1 MLKRV
6 FTVQRLRNAFA
17 VVIISLCGLATSAV
31 QARDIALLVG
41 VSAYPSLPE
50 HRQLRGPMND
60 VKLMRTALE
69 KLGIKNRE
77 VTVLADGTTAAA
89 PPTRAAILAQLDRI
103 TAQAGS
109 GDRVLLYFA
118 GHGSRQPAKPEDI
131 GKRSFDGFDAIFL
144 PRDVGRWDGSI
155 RAVQNAIVN
164 HEFRQRIDAIRAKG
178 AFVWAIFDSC
188 HSAYMAR
195 GPQEM
200 RVRSVEAAELG
211 IPDPEIAAAQA
222 RGVTSRGLNKTAVPL
237 EPDGDNS
244 LAGYAAFFA
253 AQSTETTPEYLLP
266 GDDPKATQHGLFTFH
281 LARAILSAP
290 DASFRRLGDQV
301 LQLYAQNGR
310 TSPTP
315 AFAGPGL
322 DGSWSGA
329 APGERQWRL
338 ARREDG
344 SITMPAGSMH
354 LIGKGS
360 ILAILPKAVARD
372 DAALGYVE
380 VVSAQSFTSTVKPVR
395 RAGKPELSGAA
406 LHGAVARLVA
416 PAVPLTV
423 RVSKPFLPRNP
434 STDERRIQ
442 RILDAVNV
450 PQVAWTGASDVDVN
464 VRLILEDG
472 RLWFTQTDVP
482 LVKEGP
488 MAAASVAIN
497 GDETWV
503 RNEAQVV
510 LNRAVKA
517 LNVLRVV
524 GELERGPLDG
534 LALEVRLRRGGAG
547 PGEPVATEGPPL
559 AVRDGDEF
567 DITVRNTGSRHA
579 DLTVLYFDSRYNIGA
594 MFPMGGELNRLS
606 PGTGMLRPAPI
617 KIVTASGDGTPG
629 TAGRERLLLIAV
641 EAQPNQPN
649 LDLTFLADP
658 VRRGVRGGERDIAM
672 LFESAGFPL
681 PSVRGAVVPLLERSS
696 VRLIELDVKPGQ

>member
-1 MLKRV
+1 MPKRL
-6 FTVQRLRNAFA
+6 FTVQRLRAAFA
-17 VVIISLCGLATSAV
+17 VVVVSLCGLAASAV

-50 HRQLRGPMND
+50 HRQLRGPVND
-60 VKLMRTALE
+60 VKLMRTALR
-69 KLGIKNRE
+69 KLGVENRE
-77 VTVLADGTTAAA
+77 VTVLADGITGAA
-89 PPTRAAILAQLDRI
+89 PPTRAAILAHLDRI
-103 TAQAGS
+103 TEQAGS

-155 RAVQNAIVN
+155 RAVQNAIVS

-178 AFVWAIFDSC
+178 AFVWAIFDAC
-188 HSAYMAR
+188 HSAYLAR
-195 GPQEM
+195 GDVK
-200 RVRSVEAAELG
+200 VRSVMETELG
-211 IPDPEIAAAQA
+211 IPQTEFIAAQA
-222 RGVTSRGLNKTAVPL
+222 RGITSRGVDTAAVPL
-237 EPDGDNS
+237 TLDGNGS

-290 DASFRRLGDQV
+290 DAAFRRLGDQV
-301 LQLYAQNGR
+301 LQLYAQSGR

-322 DGSWSGA
+322 DESWSGA

-360 ILAILPKAVARD
+360 ILAILPTAVGRD
-372 DAALGYVE
+372 DAAVGYVE
-380 VVSAQSFTSTVKPVR
+380 VISARPFTSTVKPVR
-395 RAGKPELSGAA
+395 RAGKPELSRTA

-423 RVSKPFLPRNP
+423 RVSKPSLPLNP
-434 STDERRIQ
+434 SADERRLQ
-442 RILDAVNV
+442 RILDAMDA
-450 PQVAWTGASDVDVN
+450 PQVVWTGPSEVDVN
-464 VRLILEDG
+464 VRLLLEDG

-488 MAAASVAIN
+488 TAAASVAIQ

-503 RNEAQVV
+503 RNEV
-510 LNRAVKA
+510 LAVLSRTVKA
-517 LNVLRVV
+517 LNVLRVA

-534 LALEVRLRRGGAG
+534 LTLEVRLRRGGAG

-559 AVRDGDEF
+559 AVRDRDEF

-579 DLTVLYFDSRYNIGA
+579 DLTVLYLDSRYNIGA
-594 MFPMGGELNRLS
+594 MFPRGGELNRLG
-606 PGTGMLRPAPI
+606 PGTGMLRPAPVR
-617 KIVTASGDGTPG
+617 IVTASGDGTPG

-641 EAQPNQPN
+641 EAQPDQPN

-658 VRRGVRGGERDIAM
+658 VRRGSRGGERDIAM
-672 LFESAGFPL
+672 LFENAGFPL
-681 PSVRGAVVPLLERSS
+681 PSVRGGVVPLVERSW